1 MEILMVGLLVALSVA
16 TWLLLEL
23 VEKLKSPR

>member
-23 VEKLKSPR
+23 VAKLKSPR

>member
-1 MEILMVGLLVALSVA
+1 MEILILGLLAALGVA

-23 VEKLKSPR
+23 VAKLESRS